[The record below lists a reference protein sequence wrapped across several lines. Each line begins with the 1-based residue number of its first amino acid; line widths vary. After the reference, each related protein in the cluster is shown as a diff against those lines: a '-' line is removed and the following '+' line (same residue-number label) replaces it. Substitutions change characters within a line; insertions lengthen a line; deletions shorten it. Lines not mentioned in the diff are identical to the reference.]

1 MEEYQFSGERPG
13 FGAQESVRALFATC
27 FKVLCKD
34 RDPQRTSAR
43 IVNGMVNMETW

>member
-1 MEEYQFSGERPG
+1 MEEYQFSDERPG
-13 FGAQESVRALFATC
+13 FGVQERALFATC
-27 FKVLCKD
+27 FNVLCKD